1 RRDYDQVL
9 DNVNAVLLP
18 TSPVPAFTLG
28 EKVDDPLQMYLLDI
42 FTVSA
47 NLAGLPAI
55 SFPAG
60 FTQGG
65 LPVGAQLV
73 GRAFDE
79 PGILRIADG
88 YERITNWWKKA
99 PVV

>member
-1 RRDYDQVL
+1 VL
-9 DNVNAVLLP
+9 MP
-18 TSPVPAFTLG
+18 TSPVPAFALG
-28 EKVDDPLQMYLLDI
+28 DKVDDPLQMYLLDI

-55 SFPAG
+55 SVPAG
-60 FTQGG
+60 FTPGQ

-79 PGILRIADG
+79 AGLLRIADG
-88 YERITNWWKKA
+88 YERANGWWKESPA
-99 PVV
+99 V